1 MIIDSPIL
9 TSRLL
14 LRNLTAADVGA
25 RYLGWMSDADVVRFL
40 EVRFAPE
47 QTVETLTDF
56 VEAANASSSELLL
69 GIFLPGTSS
78 HIGNI
83 KLGPL
88 WTNHN
93 RADLGFMIGSR
104 DDWGK
109 GYATEAIAAMA
120 AFAFSY
126 LHLAK
131 VTAGCYASNQGSV
144 RALAKAGF
152 AQEARLPSHW
162 ISAGRREDGLLFA
175 RHADPGRS

>member
-1 MIIDSPIL
+1 VIINTPIFTPRLMLRTL
-9 TSRLL
+9 TR
-14 LRNLTAADVGA
+14 ADVGQ

-69 GIFLPGTSS
+69 GIFLHGTSN

-88 WTNHN
+88 STKHN
-93 RADLGFMIGSR
+93 RADLGFLIGSR
-104 DDWGK
+104 DEWGK

-120 AFAFSY
+120 KYA
-126 LHLAK
+126 LGGLKLAK
-131 VTAGCYASNQGSV
+131 VTAGCYAGNRGSAH
-144 RALAKAGF
+144 ALEKAGF
-152 AQEARLPSHW
+152 SLEARLRGHW
-162 ISAGRREDGLLFA
+162 LSGGHRDDGLLFA
-175 RHADPGRS
+175 IHPGAGQP